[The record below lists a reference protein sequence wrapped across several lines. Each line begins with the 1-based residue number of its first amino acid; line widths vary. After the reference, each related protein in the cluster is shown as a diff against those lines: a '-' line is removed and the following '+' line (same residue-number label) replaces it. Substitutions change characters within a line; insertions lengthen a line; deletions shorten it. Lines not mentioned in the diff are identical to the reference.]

1 MNQHICQICN
11 RNFKSKLSEIRHVSQ
26 AHNKTSKEY
35 YDLFYKKEIEDV
47 CPVCNKETKF
57 LNIVEGYTKTC
68 SHKCACTLHRKNL
81 AADSEKF
88 QKFKEV
94 VSINQRNI
102 WKNRTNEEN
111 VIIRSKIAKTS
122 TANNS
127 KLTKEELAIKYGRY
141 HTCDDETIDRLNR
154 LGAEQCIKNI
164 QNQISGYHKAM
175 KGKFKPNNPKKYK
188 GDPTNIIYRSSY
200 EFKLMTFLDANPN
213 VLQWNSEEVII
224 PYRSPIDGRI
234 HRYYVDFWVEQISS
248 DGKNEILL
256 IEVKPLVQCSPPKLQ
271 KKQTKTYV
279 NAVTTWLV
287 NEAKW
292 KAAESLCESRGWK
305 WQIITE
311 KELFGRSS

>member
-1 MNQHICQICN
+1 
-11 RNFKSKLSEIRHVSQ
+11 
-26 AHNKTSKEY
+26 
-35 YDLFYKKEIEDV
+35 
-47 CPVCNKETKF
+47 
-57 LNIVEGYTKTC
+57 
-68 SHKCACTLHRKNL
+68 
-81 AADSEKF
+81 
-88 QKFKEV
+88 
-94 VSINQRNI
+94 
-102 WKNRTNEEN
+102 
-111 VIIRSKIAKTS
+111 
-122 TANNS
+122 
-127 KLTKEELAIKYGRY
+127 
-141 HTCDDETIDRLNR
+141 
-154 LGAEQCIKNI
+154 
-164 QNQISGYHKAM
+164 M

-248 DGKNEILL
+248 DGKKEILL

>member
-88 QKFKEV
+88 QKLKEV

-111 VIIRSKIAKTS
+111 VIIRSKIA
-122 TANNS
+122 N
-127 KLTKEELAIKYGRY
+127 
-141 HTCDDETIDRLNR
+141 
-154 LGAEQCIKNI
+154 
-164 QNQISGYHKAM
+164 
-175 KGKFKPNNPKKYK
+175 GK
-188 GDPTNIIYRSSY
+188 
-200 EFKLMTFLDANPN
+200 
-213 VLQWNSEEVII
+213 
-224 PYRSPIDGRI
+224 
-234 HRYYVDFWVEQISS
+234 
-248 DGKNEILL
+248 
-256 IEVKPLVQCSPPKLQ
+256 
-271 KKQTKTYV
+271 
-279 NAVTTWLV
+279 
-287 NEAKW
+287 
-292 KAAESLCESRGWK
+292 
-305 WQIITE
+305 
-311 KELFGRSS
+311 